1 MLRWRTIKFMAA
13 NFQPLETQGTT
24 DAVLRRIAAAISQG
38 HFMPSDRL
46 PSERDLAAQLG
57 VSRQT
62 ARNAVRVLAE
72 AGVVTVISGQGAG
85 SGARVLSNY
94 VPLDLVGA
102 DRPQPDF
109 REVASVLEA
118 RRLLEPNVAV
128 LAGFKMIDEDYD
140 AMHEVIELQKAASDL
155 EGIRS
160 LDIRFHLAIAAAA
173 HNRVITAL
181 MQDLMQRLD
190 VARHVVS
197 VDSETE
203 ARETIDIHERTLE
216 AILSRD
222 SERTE
227 RVMDEHLG
235 MLEDA
240 WELASSRALPRY
252 LSPHHD
258 EARLFPHRAKRATVP
273 AVARVTT

>member
-1 MLRWRTIKFMAA
+1 MAT
-13 NFQPLETQGTT
+13 NFEPLETQGTT
-24 DAVLRRIAAAISQG
+24 GVVVRRIAGAISQG
-38 HFMPSDRL
+38 HFVPGDRL
-46 PSERDLAAQLG
+46 PSERDLASQLA

-62 ARNAVRVLAE
+62 ARNAIKALVD

-94 VPLDLVGA
+94 VPLYLVGG

-118 RRLLEPNVAV
+118 RRMIEPNVAV

-140 AMHEVIELQKAASDL
+140 AMREVIELQKAAPDL
-155 EGIRS
+155 EGNRS

-173 HNRVITAL
+173 HNPVITAL

-197 VDSETE
+197 VNSKTE
-203 ARETIDIHERTLE
+203 ARATIDIHERTLE

-222 SERTE
+222 PERIE
-227 RVMDEHLG
+227 QVMDEHLS

-240 WELASSRALPRY
+240 WELASSRTLPRY
-252 LSPHHD
+252 LSPQ
-258 EARLFPHRAKRATVP
+258 AR
-273 AVARVTT
+273 